1 MVLYLVLF
9 FLSKAVLIFNYLEF
23 NRMDLAP
30 YFNNVRQQSPLIHC
44 LTNTVTINDCA
55 NILLACG
62 ASPTMADEI
71 SEVEEITG
79 IAAGLYINI
88 GTLNKL
94 AIQAMLTSGK
104 KAYELHKP
112 MVLDPVGIGASQIR
126 RDTIA
131 KLLKNMTFSCIRGN
145 VSEIKSLAS
154 GSKSTRGVDAD
165 AHDLV
170 CDANLEDYILFAK
183 RLSKKTGSVIAISG
197 AIDIVADKNRA
208 CLIRNGH
215 AMMSQITGTGCML
228 TAMLGAYCAANPDKL
243 WEATIAGIAAMGL
256 AGELAYRKVE
266 ECHAGTGSFRVWMM
280 DEISTMTAEKLQ
292 QGAKIELR

>member
-1 MVLYLVLF
+1 
-9 FLSKAVLIFNYLEF
+9 
-23 NRMDLAP
+23 MDLTP
-30 YFNNVRQQSPLIHC
+30 YLNNVKQQCPLIHC

-71 SEVEEITG
+71 SEVEEITT

-94 AIQAMLTSGK
+94 AIKAMLTSGK
-104 KAYELHKP
+104 KADDMGKP
-112 MVLDPVGIGASQIR
+112 IVLDPVGIGASQIR
-126 RDTIA
+126 RDTVA
-131 KLLKNMTFSCIRGN
+131 KLLENMTFSCIRGN

-165 AHDLV
+165 TSDLV
-170 CDANLEDYILFAK
+170 CDANLDAYILFAK
-183 RLSKKTGSVIAISG
+183 KLSEKTCSIIAISG
-197 AIDIVADKNRA
+197 AIDIVADKDRA

-228 TAMLGAYCAANPDKL
+228 TAMLGAYCAANPNNL
-243 WEATIAGIAAMGL
+243 WEATIAGIVAMGL
-256 AGELAYRKVE
+256 AGELAYKKVE
-266 ECHAGTGSFRVWMM
+266 KNHAGTGSFRVWLM

-292 QGAKIELR
+292 QGAKIEIR